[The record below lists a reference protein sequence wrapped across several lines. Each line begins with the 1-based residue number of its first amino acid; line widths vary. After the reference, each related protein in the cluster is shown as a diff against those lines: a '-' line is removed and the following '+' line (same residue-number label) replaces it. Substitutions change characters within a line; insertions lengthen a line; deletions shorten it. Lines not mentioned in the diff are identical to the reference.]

1 MHHKILVVDDEP
13 DIVELVSFNLRGEG
27 YDVVTAANGLE
38 ALNQARANLPD
49 LIILDLMLP
58 ELDGLSVCEILHKLP
73 STAPIPVIILTA
85 WKGELS
91 RMIGLDTGAEDY
103 ITKPFSPRDLVLRVS
118 HALRAR
124 QTRMAEADGQL
135 EAMRE
140 EDGPGQ

>member
-58 ELDGLSVCEILHKLP
+58 ELDGLHKLP

-85 WKGELS
+85 WKGELP

-124 QTRMAEADGQL
+124 QMRIEEAEGEL